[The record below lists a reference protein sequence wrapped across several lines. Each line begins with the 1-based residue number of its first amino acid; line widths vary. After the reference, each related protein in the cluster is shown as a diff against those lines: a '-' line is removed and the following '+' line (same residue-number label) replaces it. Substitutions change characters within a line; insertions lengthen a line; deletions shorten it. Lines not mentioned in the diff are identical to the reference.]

1 LLNRWNQQLKN
12 HPCVIGACLALVGFA
27 TYCRVYT
34 NEFIF
39 DDQQQVINNPFV
51 LDLRL
56 WTRIFT
62 GSVWSFQKTPVHES
76 FYRPLQI
83 LYYSLVYRMAGPDP
97 GIFHFLQLLLYV
109 ATAWLV
115 YWVGCEIF
123 HHETAALVGALLWIL
138 HPLHVEAVAWVSGMP
153 DAGCG
158 FFFLLAFFLFVR
170 AEKVKL
176 QSSPSVPLQQ
186 RLRANSHA
194 PDERGDMIAS
204 LRQNSAKLIPHLLA
218 ALAYLAALFFKE
230 MALSFPIVLI
240 TYWFFL
246 SPRSSALGWREWE
259 SRLLRL
265 APYLASTVLY
275 LAIRIAAL
283 GSFGAP
289 MSLRETWRETLA
301 SSVGLLGQ
309 HARLFVWP
317 VGLKLFRN
325 FDLGASLRSPWP
337 WIALLV
343 LAATFLFRH
352 KDAALSFLLA
362 WWAVTLLPCLNIH
375 ELSGPAPVGDR
386 FSYLPSVGPCLAL
399 PLLILCRLPSRTWGR
414 RLVRAAV
421 SALALLSVFW
431 TVLTVRAVRNWSIE
445 GAVAR
450 FSLVQLQPARTPADH
465 AARADMLRFQFG
477 DLDGA
482 VREYQ
487 MALRLNDE
495 AKVKS
500 VRIEYDSYLGLGNI
514 AQVREHD
521 EDALGYYRR
530 ATETSPD
537 RSPAYDYLGAY
548 YFPRKNYDTASQ
560 FFSRAVQADPAD
572 VSARVYLGTC
582 WMKLGRFKEAAQ
594 EFHAARTADP
604 TLQGAYAGEA
614 NALEAEGDH
623 AAAARVRA
631 SFH

>member
-1 LLNRWNQQLKN
+1 M
-12 HPCVIGACLALVGFA
+12 
-27 TYCRVYT
+27 YT

-39 DDQQQVINNPFV
+39 DDQKQVIGNPFV
-51 LDLRL
+51 LDPRL

-83 LYYSLVYRMAGPDP
+83 FYYSLVYRMAGPDP

-115 YWVGCEIF
+115 YRVGCEIF
-123 HHETAALVGALLWIL
+123 DHETAALAGAALWIL

-158 FFFLLAFFLFVR
+158 FFFLLAFLLFVR
-170 AEKVKL
+170 AEKAKL
-176 QSSPSVPLQQ
+176 HSSPSVPFHE
-186 RLRANSHA
+186 RVRANSHA
-194 PDERGDMIAS
+194 DDERGDRIAGP
-204 LRQNSAKLIPHLLA
+204 RQNSARLIPHLLA
-218 ALAYLAALFFKE
+218 ALTYLAALFFKE

-240 TYWFFL
+240 TYWFLL
-246 SPRSSALGWREWE
+246 SPRSSAPAWREWE

-265 APYLASTVLY
+265 APYLASTGMY
-275 LAIRIAAL
+275 LAIRIAVL

-289 MSLRETWRETLA
+289 MSIRETWRETLA
-301 SSVGLLGQ
+301 SAFGLLGQ
-309 HARLFVWP
+309 HARLIVWP
-317 VGLKLFRN
+317 VGLKLFRIL
-325 FDLGASLRSPWP
+325 DLGASLRSPWP

-343 LAATFLFRH
+343 LAATFLLRH

-386 FSYLPSVGPCLAL
+386 FSYIPSVGPCLAL
-399 PLLILCRLPSRTWGR
+399 PLAILCRLPSRTWGR
-414 RLVRAAV
+414 RVVRAAV
-421 SALALLSVFW
+421 PAMALLSVFW
-431 TVLTVRAVRNWSIE
+431 TVLTVRDVRNWSIE

-450 FSLVQLQPARTPADH
+450 FGLVQLQPARTPADH
-465 AARADMLRFQFG
+465 VARGDMLRFQFG

-482 VREYQ
+482 VLEYK
-487 MALRLNDE
+487 MALRLNDK
-495 AKVKS
+495 AKMKS
-500 VRIEYDSYLGLGNI
+500 ARVEYDSYLGLGAI
-514 AQVREHD
+514 AQMRGHD

-530 ATETSPD
+530 ATVTSPD

-548 YFPRKNYDTASQ
+548 YFPRQNYATASQ
-560 FFSRAVQADPAD
+560 FFSRAVQADPED
-572 VSARVYLGTC
+572 VGARVFLGTC

-604 TLQGAYAGEA
+604 TLQAAYAAEA

-623 AAAARVRA
+623 AAATRVRA
-631 SFH
+631 SIH